1 MGLKPRAAVAALCI
15 ATLALA
21 ALQGASAAPLSS
33 GPLVQVS
40 GASPIPAAC
49 IGDTNAPSTSVNNYG
64 TEVEP
69 YVVVDPS
76 NPNVLIGAWQQ
87 DRWNDGGSRGIV
99 TGRSTNGGASWTLNS
114 NTKSSVCTG
123 GTAANGGNFERSSD
137 PWVAISPNGTAY
149 LMTLS
154 VDTNDGGF
162 GTHPSAMLVMRS
174 TNGGATWG
182 NPTTLIRDDS
192 LNVLND
198 KNSMTADP
206 NNSNFAYAVW
216 DRLASPTSGNNNQTA
231 FENSIDF
238 SGDIW
243 FSRTTNGGTSWEA
256 ARKIY
261 KAGQRAQTIGNLI
274 VVLPTS
280 GGFSG
285 ELVDIFT
292 QIRIAKNA
300 GGTRGTFISA
310 IRSTDNGASWTQNES
325 TISDFQRGI
334 VRDPD
339 DSAAHRT
346 GDINPE
352 AAVDPN
358 TGAIYVVWQDS
369 RFGPRSSIAMSRST
383 DGGLTWST
391 PIKVNATPTNIP
403 LGNQQAFTPM
413 VAVRNDSTVAVSY
426 YDFRNNTADGGA
438 TTPTDAWVV
447 HCHAATEDCTSS
459 ASWDEEIRTTDA
471 SFDSRQ
477 APVARGFFLG
487 DYEGLGTDGTSF
499 FPFFAISSATDHAS
513 IFTRKVG

>member
-1 MGLKPRAAVAALCI
+1 MGVKPRAVLAALC
-15 ATLALA
+15 LALLTLS
-21 ALQGASAAPLSS
+21 ALQGASAAPFSA

-76 NPNVLIGAWQQ
+76 NPNVLVGAWQQ

-99 TGRSTNGGASWTLNS
+99 TARSSTGGASWTLNS

-123 GTAANGGNFERSSD
+123 GTAANGGNYERASD

-154 VDTNDGGF
+154 VDTNPGGF
-162 GTHPSAMLVMRS
+162 ETHPNAMLVMRS
-174 TNGGATWG
+174 TNHGATWG
-182 NPTTLIRDDS
+182 NPTTLIRDES
-192 LNVLND
+192 QNVLND

-216 DRLASPTSGNNNQTA
+216 DRLASPTSGNTNQNA
-231 FENSIDF
+231 FENSVDF
-238 SGDIW
+238 SGDVW
-243 FSRTTNGGTSWEA
+243 FSRTTNGGNSWEP

-261 KAGQRAQTIGNLI
+261 KAGQIAQTIGNLI

-280 GGFSG
+280 GGFNG
-285 ELVDIFT
+285 ELVDVFS
-292 QIRIAKNA
+292 QFRFAKNS
-300 GGTRGTFISA
+300 GNTRGGFIVA
-310 IRSTDNGASWTQNES
+310 IRSTDNGATWTQKEVV
-325 TISDFQRGI
+325 ISDFQRGI

-346 GDINPE
+346 GDINAE
-352 AAVDPN
+352 AAVDPT

-369 RFGPRSSIAMSRST
+369 RFGPGSSVALARST
-383 DGGLTWST
+383 DGGLSWST
-391 PIKVNATPTNIP
+391 PIKVNATPTSIP
-403 LGNQQAFTPM
+403 VGNQQAFTPM
-413 VAVRNDSTVAVSY
+413 VAVNDSGTVAVSY

-438 TTPTDAWVV
+438 TTPTDAFVV
-447 HCHAATEDCTSS
+447 HCHAPTENCTSS

-477 APVARGFFLG
+477 APIARGFFLG

-499 FPFFAISSATDHAS
+499 FPFFAISSAADHAS

>member
-1 MGLKPRAAVAALCI
+1 LRLRPRAVTAAVCL
-15 ATLALA
+15 ATLTLV
-21 ALQGASAAPLSS
+21 ALQGASAAAFSA

-49 IGDTNAPSTSVNNYG
+49 IGDADAPSTSVNYYG

-69 YVVVDPS
+69 YLVVDPS
-76 NPNVLIGAWQQ
+76 NPNIQIGTWQQ
-87 DRWNDGGSRGIV
+87 DRWNDGASRGIV
-99 TGRSTNGGASWTLNS
+99 TARSTNGGASWTSNA

-123 GTAANGGNFERSSD
+123 GTAANGGNYERASD

-154 VDTNDGGF
+154 VDTNPGGF
-162 GTHPSAMLVMRS
+162 ATHPNAMLVMRS
-174 TNGGATWG
+174 TNHGASWG
-182 NPTTLIRDDS
+182 NPTTLIRDES
-192 LNVLND
+192 QNVLND

-206 NNSNFAYAVW
+206 NDSSFAYAVW
-216 DRLASPTSGNNNQTA
+216 DRLASPTSGNNNQQA

-238 SGDIW
+238 SGDVW
-243 FSRTTNGGTSWEA
+243 FSRTTDGGNSWEP
-256 ARKIY
+256 ARRIY
-261 KAGQRAQTIGNLI
+261 KAGQIAQTIGNLI

-280 GGFSG
+280 GGSNG
-285 ELVDIFT
+285 ELVDVFT
-292 QIRIAKNA
+292 QIRAFKNS

-310 IRSTDNGASWTQNES
+310 IRSTDNGASWTQKEV

-352 AAVDPN
+352 AAVDRS

-369 RFGPRSSIAMSRST
+369 RFGPRSSIALSRST
-383 DGGLTWST
+383 DGGLTWSA
-391 PIKVNATPTNIP
+391 PIKVNATPTSIP

-413 VAVRNDSTVAVSY
+413 VAVNNAGTVSVSY

-447 HCHAATEDCTSS
+447 HCHAATEDCTNP

-499 FPFFAISSATDHAS
+499 FSFFAISSAADHAS